1 MGDIHNAADRT
12 NRAAN
17 SSLNTIVSIEQRLVD
32 LSGQADHIAKG
43 FAFFSTIP
51 ELLSRLIRGT
61 IATVGILFIFSVLC
75 KLNRRLATYAA
86 GACSSA
92 YLFHIC
98 GLYQWLGSLPTHAA
112 KVQDH
117 TLITMAANLSPSQ
130 KAAGLMTLLWL
141 GAYPVGCINVYL
153 GSIIGNAINKLL
165 GSYWI
170 RQYSNDGGM
179 GILPSIEIPA
189 PISRSPLKVIP
200 HNTGFVDM
208 DTFIYSDTTTVADH
222 A

>member
-1 MGDIHNAADRT
+1 
-12 NRAAN
+12 
-17 SSLNTIVSIEQRLVD
+17 
-32 LSGQADHIAKG
+32 
-43 FAFFSTIP
+43 
-51 ELLSRLIRGT
+51 
-61 IATVGILFIFSVLC
+61 
-75 KLNRRLATYAA
+75 
-86 GACSSA
+86 
-92 YLFHIC
+92 
-98 GLYQWLGSLPTHAA
+98 
-112 KVQDH
+112 
-117 TLITMAANLSPSQ
+117 LSPSQ